1 LLMAGEDVLDSAVGD
16 IPDLHCIAAIRQ

>member
-16 IPDLHCIAAIRQ
+16 IPDLHSIAAIRQ